1 MKKYFA
7 LAFMALV
14 FSKSFSQ
21 NDAVVITG
29 TGKINKNMAPHE
41 IVDTL
46 IKIFL
51 DAKAVKYYKIPA
63 DAAKNGWTISQ
74 DDNLGAGDVVEYYT
88 ISFKRSDM
96 HYYGLFKADGT
107 LVKEKM
113 EQKVDKL
120 PEPIKMS
127 IETLKKDHPDYKV
140 VSKTFYKN
148 IDNNSNEEYYEILA
162 KNGKDDKKLY
172 YKPDGTLIKIK

>member
-1 MKKYFA
+1 MKKYLV
-7 LAFMALV
+7 LAIMAFV
-14 FSKSFSQ
+14 FSKLFSQ
-21 NDAVVITG
+21 DNAVVITG
-29 TGKINKNMAPHE
+29 TGKISKNMAPHE

-46 IKIFL
+46 KKIFP
-51 DAKAVKYYKIPA
+51 DAKAVKYYKLPA
-63 DAAKNGWTISQ
+63 EAAKNGWTISQ
-74 DDNLGAGDVVEYYT
+74 DDNLGPGDVVDYYT
-88 ISFKRSDM
+88 ISFKRADM
-96 HYYGLFKADGT
+96 RYYGLFTADGT

-120 PEPIKMS
+120 PEPIKAS
-127 IETLKKDHPDYKV
+127 IKTLSQDHPDYKI

-148 IDNNSNEEYYEILA
+148 VDNNTNEEYYEILA